1 MACPRNPCN
10 CVIWRPLQLVRVCVD
25 IFLVLSGTASNLI
38 INGPAS
44 ALPHDI
50 LRAFKEG
57 KVVHPG
63 FSVRRSE
70 YLCRKEL
77 SATHTL
83 RYFLLCAQA
92 LTYYLVTALPIGAV
106 RRPSMFKSFHITT
119 DDAKMAKDM
128 WEILNAR
135 PLFVGCTGVPP
146 LVRSGRPDY
155 VFSSDANEDGSFVT
169 FCDVSAMEWTTQ
181 LLRKARARDTYRT
194 KDDPRLTAEWA
205 LQPSMS
211 GHRVVV
217 RGLPGT
223 LQAYEVVP
231 LAQDSGGV
239 DPIRLPTA
247 PYTPSSAWA
256 ITFKSVAE
264 AYAFQRRTHLRPF
277 VGSNGRDYTMRSQVM
292 W

>member
-1 MACPRNPCN
+1 
-10 CVIWRPLQLVRVCVD
+10 
-25 IFLVLSGTASNLI
+25 
-38 INGPAS
+38 
-44 ALPHDI
+44 
-50 LRAFKEG
+50 
-57 KVVHPG
+57 
-63 FSVRRSE
+63 
-70 YLCRKEL
+70 
-77 SATHTL
+77 
-83 RYFLLCAQA
+83 
-92 LTYYLVTALPIGAV
+92 
-106 RRPSMFKSFHITT
+106 MFKSFHITT